1 MFVDRLGDR
10 QDDPHVCEH
19 APNHRCAHRRWHLAG
34 ACSGCGSPS
43 AGDALASNSAGED
56 RVTRPGCSTDG
67 SGIPG
72 DRRRDGR
79 IVFALMA
86 EGRSNKAIGERLFMT
101 EHTVEKQ
108 VRNIFVSLRLP
119 QSPDDHR
126 PVFAVVTFLNSQ

>member
-1 MFVDRLGDR
+1 M
-10 QDDPHVCEH
+10 
-19 APNHRCAHRRWHLAG
+19 
-34 ACSGCGSPS
+34 
-43 AGDALASNSAGED
+43 
-56 RVTRPGCSTDG
+56 TRPGCSTDG